1 MVTTCHEDR
10 HNPTRRLL
18 TREVLLC
25 IPCREECVGTDHL
38 PAALSPSISAVA
50 LRGRRASLGNTRPG
64 TNSVKR
70 KPPNRCPAP
79 LLWHIAAGITP
90 REDRPWMISVRAL
103 YRYGSGLRIPLRWSV
118 IPKSRSP
125 PGAPP
130 LRAALR
136 GGVRLGRSPHGLH
149 SSRLAGGNGR
159 PHLVLT

>member
-38 PAALSPSISAVA
+38 SAALSPSISAVA

-64 TNSVKR
+64 TSSVKGR
-70 KPPNRCPAP
+70 RPGAQP
-79 LLWHIAAGITP
+79 LCCGTSRQASHLGNA
-90 REDRPWMISVRAL
+90 RPWMISVRAL

-118 IPKSRSP
+118 IPNPARRPSSTSPRCPSRWSKARLFSARPPLGP
-125 PGAPP
+125 PGW
-130 LRAALR
+130 
-136 GGVRLGRSPHGLH
+136 V
-149 SSRLAGGNGR
+149 
-159 PHLVLT
+159 VTDLTWS